1 MRLTVGPLPAAVYW
15 RRRAVVLSAIVLIFL
30 VIFYSCSGPGGNSTG
45 GAATATATP
54 PVDAEPVPTETILRP
69 TVETPPPTS
78 ATPSS
83 SAFTLPG
90 GGGGGGGSGGGGSEP
105 TEAAQGGACTDTEMV
120 VTAKPASGKVA
131 AGATVDF
138 TITFR
143 NASKRSCSRDIGA
156 DAQELRLM
164 DGQKVIWSSDDCNPR
179 SGSAV
184 RRFAPEDAV
193 SFTLTWNGKRSRT
206 GSGTKVCTGAKAPE
220 IGAYQLV
227 GRLGTAYSSPTALR
241 LT

>member
-15 RRRAVVLSAIVLIFL
+15 RRRAVVLSAIVLVFL
-30 VIFYSCSGPGGNSTG
+30 VIFYSCSGPGGQPTR
-45 GAATATATP
+45 GAATTAPPAETGEPTP
-54 PVDAEPVPTETILRP
+54 TEPILVPTIEAS
-69 TVETPPPTS
+69 PP
-78 ATPSS
+78 ADDTPSTP
-83 SAFTLPG
+83 AFTLPTSDG
-90 GGGGGGGSGGGGSEP
+90 GGGGGDGGGGGP

-131 AGATVDF
+131 REATVDF

-143 NASKRSCSRDIGA
+143 NASKRSCTRDIGA

-193 SFTLTWNGKRSRT
+193 SFTLTWDGKRSREGT
-206 GSGTKVCTGAKAPE
+206 GKKVCTGANAPD